1 MFWFGFWIGALA
13 VLLIEAIS
21 MTVFFIVAYK
31 GCPMAEDEE

>member
-13 VLLIEAIS
+13 VLLIETILT
-21 MTVFFIVAYK
+21 TVFFIVAYK